1 MNDLI
6 GYSIGVI
13 VLLAVTGGLAWAVA
27 NLFLREAEACPHCG
41 AEPDTTVI
49 DATGREHDICG
60 DCADAF
66 WPDANVITQER
77 AS

>member
-27 NLFLREAEACPHCG
+27 NLCLHEACPYCG
-41 AEPDTTVI
+41 ADPDTTVI
-49 DATGREHDICG
+49 DPTGEHHVCAA
-60 DCADAF
+60 CADQH
-66 WPDANVITQER
+66 WPNATVYNQE